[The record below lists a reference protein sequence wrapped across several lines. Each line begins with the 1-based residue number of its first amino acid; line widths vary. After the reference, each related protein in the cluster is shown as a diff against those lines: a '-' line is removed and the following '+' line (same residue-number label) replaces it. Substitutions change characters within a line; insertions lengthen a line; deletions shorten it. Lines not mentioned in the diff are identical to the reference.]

1 MNERM
6 RRTASNRDHAAH
18 APSPLVPTPPVMR
31 RIALLGSTG
40 SIGVSTLDVVAAHP
54 DRLSVVA
61 LAAGRN
67 RDLFLTQCEAF
78 RPLCVS
84 LSSPED
90 AAWLAGKLSY
100 HPEVLHGAKG
110 LMTCALLPEA
120 DTVLA
125 AVVGAT
131 GLAST
136 EAALRAGKRV
146 CVANK
151 ESLVVGGSLMRLAL
165 EAGQGELLPVDS
177 EHAALHQLLAGHG
190 PEDVREVRITASGGP
205 FRDWELARIQA
216 ATVAQALNHPTWKM
230 GPKITIDSA
239 TLMNKGLE
247 VIEASVLFGLTASQ
261 IKVTIHPQS
270 QVHAMAGFHDGTYQ
284 LQVCANDMKLP
295 IQYTL
300 LYPDRLP
307 GPVPPY
313 DWDLSRAWS
322 FAPPDLERFP
332 CLGLA
337 YQALEAGGTAPAIL
351 NAANEVAVAAFLEG
365 RISFGAIPA
374 CCAEVLAGVAAEPAH
389 TLEQMMAT
397 DHHARIQAQAWLS
410 RHSL

>member
-1 MNERM
+1 
-6 RRTASNRDHAAH
+6 
-18 APSPLVPTPPVMR
+18 MR

-67 RDLFLTQCEAF
+67 RELIKAQCEAF

-84 LSSPED
+84 LSLAED
-90 AAWLAGKLSY
+90 AAWLTSELSY
-100 HPEVLHGAKG
+100 RPVILHGQEG
-110 LMTCALLPEA
+110 LLACALLPEA
-120 DTVLA
+120 DTLVA
-125 AVVGAT
+125 AVVGAA

-136 EAALRAGKRV
+136 EAGLRAGKRV

-151 ESLVVGGSLMRLAL
+151 ESLVVGGSLMRQAMETGL
-165 EAGQGELLPVDS
+165 GELLPVDS
-177 EHAALHQLLAGHG
+177 EHAALHQLLAGRD
-190 PEDVREVRITASGGP
+190 PADVREVRITASGGP
-205 FRDWELARIQA
+205 FRDWTLARIQA
-216 ATVAQALNHPTWKM
+216 ATVTEALNHPTWKM

-247 VIEASVLFGLTASQ
+247 VIEASVLFGLSADQ

-270 QVHAMAGFHDGTYQ
+270 QVHAMAGFQDGTYQ

-300 LYPDRLP
+300 LYPERVP

-313 DWDLSRAWS
+313 DWDASRAWT
-322 FAPPDLERFP
+322 FEPPDLGKCP
-332 CLGLA
+332 CLALA
-337 YQALEAGGTAPAIL
+337 YQALRTGGTAPAIL
-351 NAANEVAVAAFLEG
+351 NAANEAAVAAFLESRVG
-365 RISFGAIPA
+365 FWDIQA
-374 CCAEVLAGVAAEPAH
+374 CVAEVLAGVPAEPAH
-389 TLEQMMAT
+389 TLEQIMDT
-397 DHHARIQAQAWLS
+397 DRRARFAAHVWLQQ
-410 RHSL
+410 HSL